1 MRQVILHGWSRSAVL
16 ALSVLA
22 TCPLSPVPC
31 PTVSAEP
38 ELKIGYVNMAKV
50 FDGYVKTQASDA
62 ALEKKG
68 KQKEAEL
75 KGRMEE
81 LQKMRQSLELL
92 SAEAREA
99 KAREIEER
107 AEELQRFRTHTARD
121 LRRERDVVAKGLLEE
136 IQKALQEFAK
146 ANGFSLI
153 LDGQAMVYG
162 QDAYDVTDEV
172 LAMLNGR
179 AKGSP

>member
-1 MRQVILHGWSRSAVL
+1 MAQVRRQGWVAAL
-16 ALSVLA
+16 AIAASIG
-22 TCPLSPVPC
+22 VPA
-31 PTVSAEP
+31 SGAE
-38 ELKIGYVNMAKV
+38 ELKVGYVNMAEV
-50 FDGYVKTQASDA
+50 FDGYAKTQASDA

-81 LQKMRQSLELL
+81 LRKMRQSLELL

-107 AEELQRFRTHTARD
+107 AEELSRFRTHTARD
-121 LRRERDVVAKGLLEE
+121 LRRERDAIAKGLLEE
-136 IQKALQEFAK
+136 IRRGLEEFAK

-153 LDGQAMVYG
+153 VDGQAIVYG
-162 QDAYDVTDEV
+162 QGAYDVTDEV

-179 AKGSP
+179 AR